1 MPGKPGAASAFMASG
16 LGVALFSSA
25 VFGLSGSF
33 AKALL
38 ETGWTPGAAVTA
50 RLTGAAI
57 ILAVPAI
64 PALRGRWHQLRDN
77 WLTVLLFGLIGVA
90 ACQLFYFNAV
100 ARLSVGVA
108 LLLEYLAPVIIVLWL
123 WAASRKR
130 PRPLTIAGTLLSL
143 GGLVLVLDLTGAVKI
158 DLIGVLWGIAAAVCL
173 AIYFFITAKENDTL
187 PPIVLASGGLMVGA
201 VTMWLAAATGLLPM
215 AFSTADTRLGPWVTP
230 WWVALGGL
238 VVLATVLAYVSG
250 IVAARA
256 LGSKVASFVS
266 LTEVLFAV
274 VWAWLLLGELPGP
287 IQLMGGL
294 LIVGGVVLVR
304 LDELR
309 TPSGACRPGGARP
322 CERRRTRAVGGSDET
337 GPDAAAS
344 GPVRFCGL
352 LPSGKRSPARW
363 RCGWPACRPPAA
375 PGRPSPGR
383 QRAGRSI
390 RCGTCRRPDPSSR
403 CPQAPWSAAT
413 SACRSPTNPPA
424 ASSQES

>member
-1 MPGKPGAASAFMASG
+1 MSAARRIAEASPATLNSGTDSSGKPDAGKPGAATGFLATG

-50 RLTGAAI
+50 RLTGAAL

-64 PALRGRWHQLRDN
+64 VALRGRWHQLLDN
-77 WLTVLLFGLIGVA
+77 WLTILLFGFIGVA

-100 ARLSVGVA
+100 SRLSVGVA
-108 LLLEYLAPVIIVLWL
+108 LLLEYLAPVIIVVWL
-123 WAASRKR
+123 WAASRSR

-143 GGLVLVLDLTGAVKI
+143 GGLILVLDLTGAVRV
-158 DLIGVLWGIAAAVCL
+158 DVIGVLWGIAAAVCL

-215 AFSTADTRLGPWVTP
+215 VFSASDTRLGPWITP

-238 VVLATVLAYVSG
+238 IVLATVLAYVSG

-274 VWAWLLLGELPGP
+274 IWAWLLLGELPGP
-287 IQLMGGL
+287 IQLLGGL

-309 TPSGACRPGGARP
+309 TPSGAGGA
-322 CERRRTRAVGGSDET
+322 A
-337 GPDAAAS
+337 
-344 GPVRFCGL
+344 L
-352 LPSGKRSPARW
+352 
-363 RCGWPACRPPAA
+363 PAA
-375 PGRPSPGR
+375 LDHANDVEPVP
-383 QRAGRSI
+383 
-390 RCGTCRRPDPSSR
+390 
-403 CPQAPWSAAT
+403 
-413 SACRSPTNPPA
+413 
-424 ASSQES
+424 

>member
-1 MPGKPGAASAFMASG
+1 VPASSNRAKMPQPATPAARAASATSLTSPSSTATSPAAASASPSLPPRPAARGFLASG
-16 LGVALFSSA
+16 LGIALFSSA
-25 VFGLSGSF
+25 VFGISGSF

-50 RLTGAAI
+50 RLTGAAL
-57 ILAVPAI
+57 ILAIPAI

-77 WLTVLLFGLIGVA
+77 WVTIVLFGLIGVA

-100 ARLSVGVA
+100 DRLSVAVA
-108 LLLEYLAPVIIVLWL
+108 LLLEYLAPVLIVLWM

-158 DLIGVLWGIAAAVCL
+158 DFVGVLWGIAAAVCL

-201 VTMWLAAATGLLPM
+201 AVMWLAAATGLLPM
-215 AFSTADTRLGPWVTP
+215 AFSTADTKLGPWITP
-230 WWVALGGL
+230 WWVSLGGL

-250 IVAARA
+250 IMAARA

-274 VWAWLLLGELPGP
+274 LWAWLLLGELPGA
-287 IQLMGGL
+287 IQLLGGA

-309 TPSGACRPGGARP
+309 GLDPRTGAGTPATAPLNHANDV
-322 CERRRTRAVGGSDET
+322 E
-337 GPDAAAS
+337 
-344 GPVRFCGL
+344 PV
-352 LPSGKRSPARW
+352 P
-363 RCGWPACRPPAA
+363 
-375 PGRPSPGR
+375 
-383 QRAGRSI
+383 
-390 RCGTCRRPDPSSR
+390 
-403 CPQAPWSAAT
+403 
-413 SACRSPTNPPA
+413 
-424 ASSQES
+424 